1 MDAKIQKMFDQ
12 AHHIVFLTG
21 AGVSTPS
28 GIPDYRSKNGLY
40 TKDKSSK
47 PAEYFLSHSCLVNE
61 PKTFYKF
68 VMKNMYYPNA
78 KPNAIHLK
86 QAQLTREGRASIVT
100 QNVDNLYRE
109 AHAKNLVEFHGNL
122 YHVYCEKCGKSVDW
136 HEYLKSPIHKT
147 DGGTLRPGIVLYD
160 EGLKQ
165 SNIIRS
171 VQMMEDSDLVVIVGT
186 SMRVYPFAGLL
197 QYHKSGVPVIA
208 INQEKL
214 NLGVPLT
221 MIQTDAVNFFK
232 ELKV

>member
-1 MDAKIQKMFDQ
+1 MDAKIQKMFDR
-12 AHHIVFLTG
+12 AKHIVFLTG
-21 AGVSTPS
+21 AGVSTAS

-47 PAEYFLSHSCLVNE
+47 PAEYFLSHPCLVKQ
-61 PKTFYKF
+61 PKVFYKF
-68 VMKNMYYPNA
+68 VMSNMYYPKA

-86 QAQLTREGRASIVT
+86 QAQLTREGCASIIT
-100 QNVDNLYRE
+100 QNVDNLYNE
-109 AHAKNLVEFHGNL
+109 AHAKNLIEFHGNL
-122 YHVYCEKCGKSVDW
+122 YHVYCQKCGKTVDW
-136 HEYLKSPIHKT
+136 HEYLKSPIHKA
-147 DGGTLRPGIVLYD
+147 DGGTLRPDIVLYG

-197 QYHKSGVPVIA
+197 QYHRPHVPVIA
-208 INQEKL
+208 INEEKL
-214 NLGVPLT
+214 NLGVPFT
-221 MIQTDAVNFFK
+221 MVQSNAVKFFR